1 MTKEQKEIITRLR
14 EEGQGYTTIA
24 RAAGLTKDCVKIWCQ
39 RHGLGGVAVKKAVP
53 EEDHAVCRNCGKPL
67 VQIPGRKPR
76 KFCCDACR
84 VSWWNSHPEAVT
96 RKAVYSFLCPICGN
110 EFTAYGNAGRKYCSR
125 SCFGKA
131 RFQGADRHE

>member
-53 EEDHAVCRNCGKPL
+53 EARTD
-67 VQIPGRKPR
+67 PR
-76 KFCCDACR
+76 T
-84 VSWWNSHPEAVT
+84 EAEKV
-96 RKAVYSFLCPICGN
+96 LL
-110 EFTAYGNAGRKYCSR
+110 
-125 SCFGKA
+125 
-131 RFQGADRHE
+131 